1 MGVLGLDGVEL
12 RSLAKPPWQPPSWAF
27 GVVRTLLY
35 ASIAWA
41 AGRALTA
48 ASGRDRRALAVSL
61 GVDLSL
67 NAAWNW
73 LCFQCRSPAAALAGS
88 ALLDLSNADL
98 VRRAARTN
106 PTAAALTPYAAWCAF
121 ATALNA
127 DIARRNLG

>member
-1 MGVLGLDGVEL
+1 MGRGPG
-12 RSLAKPPWQPPSWAF
+12 P
-27 GVVRTLLY
+27 
-35 ASIAWA
+35 
-41 AGRALTA
+41 
-48 ASGRDRRALAVSL
+48 DRRVRPRSARSGGLL